1 MVVRRKPEPKRSPRR
16 HRKHKPP
23 LEVSES
29 IRSLNAYG
37 VTSSADHDAVYQ
49 IVGDSP
55 NMVSGERRIAS
66 SDYAKMHRAAAK
78 GYKKLIGDVRANRK
92 LSGWGK

>member
-1 MVVRRKPEPKRSPRR
+1 MAAKRRKQTGPPGV
-16 HRKHKPP
+16 P
-23 LEVSES
+23 LEVAES

-37 VTSSADHDAVYQ
+37 VTSSADHDAVYN

-55 NMVSGERRIAS
+55 NMIWGERRIAS
-66 SDYAKMHRAAAK
+66 SDYAKHHRASAK
-78 GYKKLIGDVRANRK
+78 GYKRLISRSRAGKK